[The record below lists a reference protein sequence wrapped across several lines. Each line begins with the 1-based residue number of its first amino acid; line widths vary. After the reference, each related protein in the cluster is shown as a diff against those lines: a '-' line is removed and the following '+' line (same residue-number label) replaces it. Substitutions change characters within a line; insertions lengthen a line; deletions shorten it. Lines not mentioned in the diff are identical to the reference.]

1 MYCISIL
8 YHHLATTDRLDH
20 QRRQNAGMTA
30 PTYRPRKHALAL
42 FIIDNG
48 ILPRMNGYIPRR
60 ATVDDENESRSL
72 EGSAPM
78 TPDR

>member
-1 MYCISIL
+1 MI
-8 YHHLATTDRLDH
+8 
-20 QRRQNAGMTA
+20 A

-48 ILPRMNGYIPRR
+48 ILHRMNEFIPRHV
-60 ATVDDENESRSL
+60 TVDDENESRSL